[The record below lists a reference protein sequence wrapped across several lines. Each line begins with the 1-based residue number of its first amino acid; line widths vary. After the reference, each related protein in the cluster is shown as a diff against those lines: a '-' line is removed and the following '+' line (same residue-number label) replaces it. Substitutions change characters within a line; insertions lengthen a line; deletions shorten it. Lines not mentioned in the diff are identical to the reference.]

1 MHKRKRWY
9 RKGQSLQSPQT
20 FQVDSNVRHRQ
31 KTAKFYK
38 AIILQKLIKKKKEM
52 KNHSFDKT
60 NLYQQSNVS
69 TNTNDGFKQQSH

>member
-1 MHKRKRWY
+1 
-9 RKGQSLQSPQT
+9 
-20 FQVDSNVRHRQ
+20 
-31 KTAKFYK
+31 
-38 AIILQKLIKKKKEM
+38 M